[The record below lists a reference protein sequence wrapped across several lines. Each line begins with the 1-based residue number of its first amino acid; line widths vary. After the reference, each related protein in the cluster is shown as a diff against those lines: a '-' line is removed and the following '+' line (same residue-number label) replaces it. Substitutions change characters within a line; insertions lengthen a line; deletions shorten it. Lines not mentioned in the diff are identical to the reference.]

1 MSAGASRLRRL
12 LAARRPVLVY
22 LYPRGAREEALE
34 EIAANL
40 PGGASL
46 ARCHLATEVL
56 LAASPAALC
65 ADDYAERG
73 LVGWVNALLGP
84 LSRRAHPLV
93 LLLEAGGAG
102 EAALREHAELL
113 RFVRRGIYHPA
124 RLRGL
129 DMISPVLCP
138 SGQGSGF

>member
-1 MSAGASRLRRL
+1 MSAGANRLGRL
-12 LAARRPVLVY
+12 LGAGRPILVY
-22 LYPRGAREEALE
+22 LHPHGAREEALG
-34 EIAANL
+34 EIASRL

-113 RFVRRGIYHPA
+113 RFVRGCIYRPA
-124 RLRGL
+124 C
-129 DMISPVLCP
+129 DNVAST
-138 SGQGSGF
+138 